1 MQASAGRTLTLA
13 LVLLCA
19 VGAGILT
26 ARGASPPRAAAAGA
40 ARQKG
45 DPEAAKL
52 KNPVASTQESIAAGK
67 KIYTSYCAGCH
78 GADARGGLVLSVIE
92 DKGGTQPPDL
102 TDEKWDHGSSDG
114 EMFVVTKKGVPPD
127 YFMAPWDGRISDT
140 DIWNVI
146 NYLRSLGPKQ
156 KQ

>member
-1 MQASAGRTLTLA
+1 MGVSEHVRRA
-13 LVLLCA
+13 LVPGLA
-19 VGAGILT
+19 VLGLTTALIAGQGQPGT
-26 ARGASPPRAAAAGA
+26 
-40 ARQKG
+40 KG
-45 DPEAAKL
+45 NPEAANI
-52 KNPVASTQESIAAGK
+52 KNPVAATPESIAAGK
-67 KIYTSYCAGCH
+67 KIYNSYCGGCH
-78 GADARGGLVLSVIE
+78 GADAKGGLVISVIE

-140 DIWNVI
+140 EIWNVI
-146 NYLRSLGPKQ
+146 NYIRALAPKQ